1 MDVRKVSSPQEND
14 EIASKVRKCP
24 QTKLAL
30 EPTGE
35 LLFAHRSDFLRSPST
50 MKSIK
55 VLVTGARGVLGSAMI
70 KKYAESGAKVIG
82 TDLPGDFSKIQ
93 GVDFVPAN
101 LFDAKEVKSSLAGL
115 DVDVLVHCA
124 GGFRFAMADQTSDA
138 DLDFLINANLK
149 SGIVMARELL
159 PGMKQRNFGRMV
171 FVSSRATF
179 APGVGVSAY
188 AATKAG
194 LNALVGSLAEET
206 KDFDINVNAVL
217 PTVIDTPTNRKD
229 MPDADYGKWVKPS
242 ELSEIVYSLTSP
254 WGKPIHGALLPVAG
268 RL

>member
-1 MDVRKVSSPQEND
+1 
-14 EIASKVRKCP
+14 
-24 QTKLAL
+24 
-30 EPTGE
+30 
-35 LLFAHRSDFLRSPST
+35 
-50 MKSIK
+50 
-55 VLVTGARGVLGSAMI
+55 MI
-70 KKYAESGAKVIG
+70 KKFAESGAKVIG
-82 TDLPGDFSKIQ
+82 TDLPGDFKSMK
-93 GVDFVPAN
+93 GVEFVPAN
-101 LFDAKEVKSSLAGL
+101 LFDTKDIKAALSEL

-149 SGIVMARELL
+149 SGIILAREFL
-159 PGMKQRNFGRMV
+159 PGMKKKNFGRMV

-206 KDFDINVNAVL
+206 KDFNINVNAVL

-229 MPDADYGKWVKPS
+229 MPDADYNKWVKP
-242 ELSEIVYSLTSP
+242 EQLTEIVHSLTSE
-254 WGKPIHGALLPVAG
+254 WGQPIHGALIPVAG